1 MRDKLRSIVKE
12 AISLGIL
19 ALLLFAAR
27 SSLADHYEVPTGSME
42 YTLMPGDRI
51 VVDKRTYGLRIPFT
65 DWKLTDAP
73 VSRGEVVI
81 FDSPVEDVRLVK
93 RVVAVA
99 GDTVALRGGR
109 IILNG
114 IYIHD
119 ERDTSVEV
127 FGNRRI
133 KLNLENGGGVD
144 YIPGLIEHGIIPE
157 GFVLPIGDNRGRSR
171 DGREYGPIEEDK
183 IYGRAVAVYYRREDG
198 YVWWKIWRIVNG
210 FVWKKL

>member
-42 YTLMPGDRI
+42 YTMVPGDRI
-51 VVDKRTYGLRIPFT
+51 IVDKRVYGLRIPFT

-73 VSRGEVVI
+73 VRRGEVVI

-99 GDTVALRGGR
+99 GDTVALRDGR
-109 IILNG
+109 INLNG
-114 IYIHD
+114 KYIHD
-119 ERDTSVEV
+119 KKKADVEV
-127 FGNRRI
+127 FGDRRI
-133 KLNLENGGGVD
+133 KLNLKFGGGPD
-144 YIPGLIEHGIIPE
+144 LTPMYIPE
-157 GFVLPIGDNRGRSR
+157 GFVLTIGDARGNSR
-171 DGREYGPIEEDK
+171 DGRVFGMIQEDL
-183 IYGRAVAVYYRREDG
+183 IYGRAVAVYYRSED
-198 YVWWKIWRIVNG
+198 G